1 MKSIVRKF
9 AMAIVFALCG
19 GVFVANAQKI
29 GYVDLQEIM
38 VNMPEYK
45 KANTDM
51 EKYQKQLEDDL
62 MKLQAEFKTKYE
74 EYEKNANTLTPTMRE
89 FKEKELRQLQER
101 IQEFQQSA
109 QEDSRKKEA
118 DLLKPIVE
126 KAKEA
131 IAQVAKE
138 SNYTYIFDSNTAGM
152 LYKPEGD
159 NVTTLVKKKLGL
171 VDTPPAPQGAPKP
184 VVTPKR

>member
-1 MKSIVRKF
+1 MKRIIRKAAL
-9 AMAIVFALCG
+9 AMVFALCG
-19 GVFVANAQKI
+19 GFFVANAQKL
-29 GYVDLQEIM
+29 GYVDLQEVM
-38 VNMPEYK
+38 VAMPEYK

-51 EKYQKQLEDDL
+51 EKYQKQLEEDL
-62 MKLQAEFKTKYE
+62 GKLQVEFKTKYE
-74 EYEKNANTLTPTMRE
+74 DFEKSANTTTATMRE

-109 QEDSRKKEA
+109 QEESRKKEA

-126 KAKEA
+126 KAKNA

-138 SNYTYIFDSNTAGM
+138 VGYSYVFDANSAGM

-159 NVTTLVKKKLGL
+159 NITPSVKKKLGL
-171 VDTPPAPQGAPKP
+171 VDAPIAPPRQVAPQK
-184 VVTPKR
+184 

>member
-1 MKSIVRKF
+1 MNRIIRKLAL
-9 AMAIVFALCG
+9 AMVFALCG
-19 GVFVANAQKI
+19 GVFVANAQKL

-38 VNMPEYK
+38 VAMPEYK
-45 KANTDM
+45 KANSDM
-51 EKYQKQLEDDL
+51 EAYQKQLEDDL
-62 MKLQAEFKTKYE
+62 GKLQQEFKTKYE
-74 EYEKNANTLTPTMRE
+74 AFEKSANTLTPTMRE

-126 KAKEA
+126 KAKGA

-138 SNYTYIFDSNTAGM
+138 AGYSYIFDSNSAGM

-159 NVTTLVKKKLGL
+159 NITPTVKKKLGL
-171 VDTPPAPQGAPKP
+171 IDPPPAPPRQVAPQK
-184 VVTPKR
+184 

>member
-1 MKSIVRKF
+1 MRMIIKKLAL
-9 AMAIVFALCG
+9 AMVFALCG

-29 GYVDLQEIM
+29 GYVDLQEVM
-38 VNMPEYK
+38 VNLPEYK

-62 MKLQAEFKTKYE
+62 VKLQQEFKTKYE
-74 EYEKNANTLTPTMRE
+74 AYEKEGSTATATMRE

-109 QEDSRKKEA
+109 QEESRKKEA

-126 KAKEA
+126 KAKA
-131 IAQVAKE
+131 GIAQVAKE
-138 SNYTYIFDSNTAGM
+138 MNYSYIFDSNSSGM

-159 NVTTLVKKKLGL
+159 DVTALVKKKLGL
-171 VDTPPAPQGAPKP
+171 VDAAAAPAPKP
-184 VVTPKR
+184 AVAPKK